1 MRSHG
6 YGRLLIPVPSS
17 IYSGR
22 LRSLCAFS
30 WHRGGR
36 LPGSVLETLP
46 SRRLYPGP
54 MRWGDIGA
62 ISSHMQTLL
71 HGPFP
76 QGKVPGLSSVLLR
89 C

>member
-1 MRSHG
+1 MGTDGCLS
-6 YGRLLIPVPSS
+6 PSPS
-17 IYSGR
+17 RIYSGR

-30 WHRGGR
+30 WQHGGR

-54 MRWGDIGA
+54 MLWGDIGA

-71 HGPFP
+71 DGPFP
-76 QGKVPGLSSVLLR
+76 QGKVPGLSSVP
-89 C
+89 